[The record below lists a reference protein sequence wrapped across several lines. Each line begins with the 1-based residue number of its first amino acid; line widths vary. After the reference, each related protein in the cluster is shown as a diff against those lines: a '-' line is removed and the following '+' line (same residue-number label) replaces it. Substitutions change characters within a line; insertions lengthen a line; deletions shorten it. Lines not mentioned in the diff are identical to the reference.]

1 MLFRTFRGCLIFA
14 SLFALAACG
23 GGFVPSSTVS
33 VSIAAEFEKRAVGVS
48 GLSAPAV
55 QPARHCWVEGI
66 DPQSGY
72 VYFSGHLNSSGRGI
86 AELPKDA
93 SFQVKLY
100 ARYEVPGANN
110 FGDFRMRGSV
120 KNGSMQPT
128 YRDAAAFNEIPD
140 WSISS
145 EVFSAQDDMSVVV
158 RALDS
163 GAREA
168 GAFNVADQAIE
179 FALKMAQ
186 LEPGLGLPNLHSFW
200 SPDVQFTDY
209 PRAAFDKQHQV
220 LSQSSG
226 RSIFQHGVMGRGN
239 RAAGG
244 RADEYN
250 DSALLESFA
259 HLLFADYSYPPIG
272 PKSPYD
278 RLARRDSEEIAMAE
292 RHGASETTT
301 AFVSGFCDFVS
312 ATFRNSPILIE
323 ITADAVNAYNLGQPT
338 PFGKPQGGEFYRQ
351 SVAGVLYRIWATS
364 FNGAQS
370 GLQTMWDATYQPSM
384 AKGANNGKY
393 PNGYLQCP
401 IGNISSYL
409 SGLANGARFG
419 VSAAK
424 WNSILAVLNSES
436 MSNPTAN
443 LFSGGKFWKKIKQL
457 PATEVG
463 SIKVYSES
471 NGILWDFDQAQHFH
485 FSLAKDGEL
494 RITLEMTGG
503 QDLFL
508 ELFDS
513 VGMLVERSE
522 YSSIATKR
530 EISANLK
537 KGEYLVRV
545 RAGYT
550 TQNKMAGFRL
560 VIQ

>member
-1 MLFRTFRGCLIFA
+1 MLLRRFRGCLIFA
-14 SLFALAACG
+14 SLFALVACG
-23 GGFVPSSTVS
+23 GGYVPSSTVS
-33 VSIAAEFEKRAVGVS
+33 VSILAEFEKRAIGISV
-48 GLSAPAV
+48 LSPPTV
-55 QPARHCWVEGI
+55 LPARYCWVEGV

-93 SFQVKLY
+93 SFQIKLY

-120 KNGSMQPT
+120 KNGSMQPS
-128 YRDAAAFNEIPD
+128 YRDAAVFNEIPD

-145 EVFSAQDDMSVVV
+145 EVYSAQDDTSIVVKAV
-158 RALDS
+158 DS

-200 SPDVQFTDY
+200 SPDIQFTDY

-220 LSQSSG
+220 LSQATG
-226 RSIFQHGVMGRGN
+226 RTIFQHGVMGKGN
-239 RAAGG
+239 RVTGG
-244 RADEYN
+244 KADEYN
-250 DSALLESFA
+250 DSALMEAFA

-278 RLARRDSEEIAMAE
+278 RLARRDSEEIALVE
-292 RHGASETTT
+292 RQGASETTT
-301 AFVSGFCDFVS
+301 AFVSGFCDFIS
-312 ATFRNSPILIE
+312 AAFRNSSILME
-323 ITADAVNAYNLGQPT
+323 ITADAVSAYNLGQPT
-338 PFGKPQGGEFYRQ
+338 SFNKPQGGEFYRQ

-364 FNGAQS
+364 FSGTQS
-370 GLQTMWDATYQPSM
+370 GLQTMWDATYQPGM
-384 AKGANNGKY
+384 AKGTSSSKY
-393 PNGYLQCP
+393 PSGYLQCP

-419 VSAAK
+419 VNSAT
-424 WNSILAVLNSES
+424 WNSVLAILNSES
-436 MSNPTAN
+436 ISNPTAN
-443 LFSGGKFWKKIKQL
+443 LFSGGKFWKKVKQL
-457 PATEVG
+457 PATEIG
-463 SIKVYSES
+463 FIKAYSES
-471 NGILWDFDQAQHFH
+471 DGILWDFDQARHFH
-485 FSLAKDGEL
+485 FVQTKAGER

-522 YSSIATKR
+522 YSSIATKK
-530 EISANLK
+530 EISTTLK

-550 TQNKMAGFRL
+550 TQNKMAGFKL